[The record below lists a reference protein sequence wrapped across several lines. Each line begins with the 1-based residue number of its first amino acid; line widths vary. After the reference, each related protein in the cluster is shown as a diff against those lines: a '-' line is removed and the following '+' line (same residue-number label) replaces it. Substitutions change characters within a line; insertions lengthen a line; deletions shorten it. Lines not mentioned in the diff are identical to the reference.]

1 MALKINHDDGVR
13 GYPNQKSQLR
23 LRLSVTQVLESKE
36 DSIYTV
42 LFVPT
47 TVTKSTF
54 NCMYLWNLDNWLL
67 RRSWPFNENFPA
79 TTTSKSR
86 NWRSCFNEMFDF
98 NLFTLI
104 QEHNSN
110 LFYNCNS
117 LGTTFKAKEKW
128 YFKLLILSV
137 KVVVFTLETLKH
149 TTVTLNL

>member
-1 MALKINHDDGVR
+1 
-13 GYPNQKSQLR
+13 
-23 LRLSVTQVLESKE
+23 
-36 DSIYTV
+36 
-42 LFVPT
+42 
-47 TVTKSTF
+47 
-54 NCMYLWNLDNWLL
+54 
-67 RRSWPFNENFPA
+67 
-79 TTTSKSR
+79 
-86 NWRSCFNEMFDF
+86 MFDF

-104 QEHNSN
+104 QEHYSN